1 MSRILPRALC
11 LLIALALT
19 GILPL
24 RAQDPA
30 SVPPAAP
37 AAGTLT
43 VQECI
48 ARALKKGFDVQI
60 QSFTLANA
68 RDSLEI
74 SKATFD
80 PTLSLSASRSFSQSA
95 TTSQTFLSG
104 ASNPTSDSGS
114 YRASVNKAFSTG
126 GTASLGSNL
135 TRSSSNS
142 SYNNFNPSFNGAVS
156 LNVSQP
162 LLKNGGRSVAR
173 AGVDRSTIGVAR
185 ANLDFKAQ
193 VLAVVLNTENA
204 YYNYFFAR
212 EQERVRQQSLDLAKQ
227 AFDEAKTRKSVGVAT
242 DIDVLTAEVSVANA
256 RRQLIL
262 AQQQTKN
269 NADALLALIGQ
280 FELDQPIGTTVF
292 DDYTGPVPTIEA
304 VYTRALDNQPDYLST
319 KSALDQTLIDV
330 RVAKN
335 AKNPDLSATGSL
347 GYSGLDRSADSVYRD
362 IPKGKSY
369 NWTLGLTLTVPWG
382 FRGDTARYRQALA
395 NLAQQQARL
404 RQTEQNILVQVRS
417 AVRSVE
423 TNLESVKISA
433 LATQLSEKNYDLE
446 KARFAAGLSTARLL
460 QQSRDD
466 LDSARVNELQ
476 SRVTLRQAIVSLN
489 RLQGTS
495 LDLYKIQLE
504 QVR

>member
-1 MSRILPRALC
+1 MPRILPRVFFV
-11 LLIALALT
+11 LIALALT
-19 GILPL
+19 GTFSL
-24 RAQDPA
+24 RAQEAA
-30 SVPPAAP
+30 SAPPAVP

-48 ARALKKGFDVQI
+48 ARALKQGFDVQI

-74 SKATFD
+74 AKAAFD
-80 PTLSLSASRSFSQSA
+80 PTLFLSASRGFSQQSRINQSFLQGSSA
-95 TTSQTFLSG
+95 
-104 ASNPTSDSGS
+104 PTSDSGS
-114 YRASVNKAFSTG
+114 YSARVNKEFSTG
-126 GTASLGSNL
+126 GTATLGTNL
-135 TRSSSNS
+135 GRSSSNS
-142 SYNNFNPSFNGAVS
+142 TYNNFNPSFNGGLTLS
-156 LNVSQP
+156 VSQP
-162 LLKNGGRSVAR
+162 LLKNGGRRVAR
-173 AGVDRSTIGVAR
+173 AGIDRSVIGVAR

-193 VLAVVLNTENA
+193 VLNVVQNTENA

-212 EQERVRQQSLDLAKQ
+212 EQERVRQQSLDLANQ
-227 AFDEAKTRKSVGVAT
+227 AFDEAKTRKSVGVYT

-280 FELDQPIGTTVF
+280 FELDQPIGATPF
-292 DDYTGPVPTIEA
+292 DDYTGPVPTIDA
-304 VYTRALDNQPDYLST
+304 VFTRALANQPDYLST
-319 KSALDQTLIDV
+319 KAAIDQALIDV

-335 AKNPDLSATGSL
+335 AKNPDLSASGSL
-347 GYSGLDRSADSVYRD
+347 GYTGLDSTAQNVYQD
-362 IPKGKSY
+362 IPQGQSY
-369 NWTLGLTLTVPWG
+369 NWSLGLTLTVPWG

-395 NLAQQQARL
+395 NLNQQQVRL
-404 RQTEQNILVQVRS
+404 RQTEQSILVQVRS

-423 TNLESVKISA
+423 TNLESVKIAA

-446 KARFAAGLSTARLL
+446 KARFDAGLSTARLL

-466 LDSARVNELQ
+466 LNSARVSELQ

-504 QVR
+504 QIR